1 MHSRR
6 IQVMSHVGMPTIC
19 LILLLTSTGFA
30 QGSIYGVVSNADAS
44 TPKNGQL
51 SFFGFV
57 GDTDDEIR
65 IVTSDGAGYETG
77 NWYDDFQ
84 NYLSVAF
91 GIPYD
96 YHFYNTSNG
105 EGCHLAKLV
114 PDNSFQQENVQLAP
128 VTWPPAPTGVTATE
142 QSPDEMLISW
152 NGSPGCTYHIYRRH
166 ASSNG
171 SLFRLD
177 NPAGDLSDPGVS
189 GESFVDTTVDGVSE
203 YEYLV
208 IAEDV
213 SGNYSPVFSSVVCG
227 DANSSGDLD
236 IDDIVYVID
245 FLFGGGPAPDPY
257 SAADP
262 NCTGDVD
269 IDDIVYLIDYLFIG
283 GRIPCDPDGDGV
295 PDC

>member
-6 IQVMSHVGMPTIC
+6 TRNTACVVVPII
-19 LILLLTSTGFA
+19 ILLLIITSTAFA
-30 QGSIYGVVSNADAS
+30 QGSIYGEVFNADAS
-44 TPKNGQL
+44 SPENGLL

-57 GDTDDEIR
+57 GDTDEEIR

-77 NWYDDFQ
+77 NWFDDFQ
-84 NYLSVAF
+84 NYLTEAP

-96 YHFYNTSNG
+96 YYFYNTSNG
-105 EGCHLAKLV
+105 EGYHLAKLV
-114 PDNSFQQENVQLAP
+114 PENSFQQENVQLAP
-128 VTWPPAPTGVTATE
+128 VVWPPAPTGVTATD

-152 NGSPGCTYHIYRRH
+152 NGSPDCTYHIYRRH
-166 ASSNG
+166 TSSNG

-177 NPAGDLSDPGVS
+177 NLTGDLSDPGVS
-189 GESFVDTTVDGVSE
+189 GESFVDTTVDGISE

-208 IAEDV
+208 IAEDG

-236 IDDIVYVID
+236 IDDIVYMID
-245 FLFGGGPAPDPY
+245 YFFVGGPEPDPHN
-257 SAADP
+257 AADP
-262 NCTGDVD
+262 NCSGDID
-269 IDDIVYLIDYLFIG
+269 IDDIVYLIDYLFTA
-283 GRIPCDPDGDGV
+283 GRTPCDPDGDGV